1 MGFRIPDELVER
13 LQKGDNILREE
24 ILPLFDDYEEWLEG
38 AASPDGETVKETE
51 KNIRLALMSW
61 GKALSSRLRQ
71 IDNPCVLRILNS
83 GSFIRLLTD
92 EEAALNRRQYVRGAF
107 RKARRGLQQQLEVDV
122 SNLPD
127 EDQIAA
133 HKASIVQHAAAI
145 AAADAELRRRKPE
158 PKPHTATNPGIGNFK
173 AIKEY
178 INA

>member
-38 AASPDGETVKETE
+38 AASDNYQTRQGTE
-51 KNIRLALMSW
+51 KDIRLALLAWKDS
-61 GKALSSRLRQ
+61 LSARLRE
-71 IDNPCVLRILNS
+71 IDNPCTLRIFQS

-92 EEAALNRRQYVRGAF
+92 EEAAEYNRQYVRSGF
-107 RKARRGLQQQLEVDV
+107 RKARRGHQRQLEVDV

-133 HKASIVQHAAAI
+133 HKASIAQHAAAI
-145 AAADAELRRRKPE
+145 AAADAELRRHRPE
-158 PKPHTATNPGIGNFK
+158 PKPHTATNPGIGNLK